1 VVELLDVRC
10 IKDATDGDSTSLSQL
25 EIDDHVHGNL
35 RITLPTGY
43 VIFSFGF
50 WGESD
55 ACIGDWY
62 SVLNELAAMLAGI
75 DDFTYE
81 YPYPDQGDP
90 TLEFSVTPEEVT
102 IRLIH
107 ENDEVH
113 SEPKPTTE
121 QTISRNE
128 FDGLVDM
135 AIRLVENTI
144 KRASP
149 IVGPRWLERNKRG

>member
-1 VVELLDVRC
+1 MVELLDVRC
-10 IKDATDGDSTSLSQL
+10 IRDAGNDDTTPLAQL

-35 RITLPTGY
+35 RMALPNGH
-43 VIFSFGF
+43 VIFNFGF

-62 SVLNELAAMLAGI
+62 CVLNELAAMLSGV

-90 TLEFSVTPEEVT
+90 TLEFSVTPEEVA

-107 ENDEVH
+107 ETDATDDE
-113 SEPKPTTE
+113 PTAMLN
-121 QTISRNE
+121 QTISRVE
-128 FDGLVDM
+128 FDVLVDK
-135 AIRLVENTI
+135 AIRLIENTI